1 MAASPPPAAAAT
13 ATTPP
18 SRSSART
25 GDHSAGALTHP
36 LHALL
41 LLLLELGH
49 GDQQHLLTGLQA
61 ADDL

>member
-1 MAASPPPAAAAT
+1 MAASPPPAATT
-13 ATTPP
+13 ACP
-18 SRSSART
+18 SART
-25 GDHSAGALTHP
+25 GDHPTGALTHP

-49 GDQQHLLTGLQA
+49 GDQQHLLTDLQA